1 MRKVLAVIG
10 VFLLVAIILLPV
22 SGFTFMLGPR
32 HPYSIGSTK
41 LNYTFHAGIPASEM
55 TPKSIQPSAAPTP
68 AVKVT
73 RVRYSFKVGI
83 APPYSAKAN
92 SKTIVHRMDQTS
104 PKASVAPMSP
114 IAPTAPKA
122 PAAPIAT
129 VDVEDLRKVQ
139 ASPTTEAN
147 GTKIASGTTPVGG
160 WRSVTTM
167 TVKQALDRA
176 N

>member
-1 MRKVLAVIG
+1 MRKVLAVIA
-10 VFLLVAIILLPV
+10 VFLLIAIILLPV
-22 SGFTFMLGPR
+22 SGFTFMIGPR

-55 TPKSIQPSAAPTP
+55 TPRSIQPSAAPAP

-83 APPYSAKAN
+83 APPYSARVEG
-92 SKTIVHRMDQTS
+92 KTIVHRMDQTS
-104 PKASVAPMSP
+104 SKASVAPATSVAPIAPKSP
-114 IAPTAPKA
+114 IAP
-122 PAAPIAT
+122 
-129 VDVEDLRKVQ
+129 VNVVDLRKVQ

-167 TVKQALDRA
+167 TVKPSTES
-176 N
+176 